1 MKRSVDTAEFSEIGL
16 RDKQVVAEFFKLLDQ
31 WEKNERK
38 EDTNER
44 TRGSSS
50 MET

>member
-1 MKRSVDTAEFSEIGL
+1 MKNNSETAAKPEL
-16 RDKQVVAEFFKLLDQ
+16 RPIDKQAVTEFFKLLDQ

-38 EDTNER
+38 ENTDER
-44 TRGSSS
+44 ACRSSS